1 MSAFASFL
9 RVHSFRLACPL
20 CLCQSRQRRSVSIE
34 IGLKS
39 GACTLMTPGT
49 VMSPVT
55 CHMLYT
61 VNTLETLMHN
71 LGLRATTCLFFYTI
85 NPFFISTA
93 SHLTSSFLRLSVASA
108 PPACTPSISAACS
121 PCVAAFQSPT
131 RAVLLKMAVQSSRS
145 DRQPP
150 RPSSACSLKRSPQVE
165 AVLGEVRPASAGLR
179 SSLSNKQFAEK
190 VK

>member
-1 MSAFASFL
+1 MHELHFSLFCMSAFASFL
-9 RVHSFRLACPL
+9 RVHSFCLACPL

-71 LGLRATTCLFFYTI
+71 LGLHATCLFFYTI

-93 SHLTSSFLRLSVASA
+93 SHLTSSFLRLSVCRL
-108 PPACTPSISAACS
+108 CTTRLPSIHLCCMLPLRGGRPEPHPGCPVKDGSAE
-121 PCVAAFQSPT
+121 
-131 RAVLLKMAVQSSRS
+131 L
-145 DRQPP
+145 
-150 RPSSACSLKRSPQVE
+150 
-165 AVLGEVRPASAGLR
+165 EVRPPAPAAQLCLQS
-179 SSLSNKQFAEK
+179 
-190 VK
+190 